1 MMIFNLFKKV
11 KTFKLWAF
19 FVYIFF
25 MPIYGLVWKNI
36 INLQGRFLYLSW
48 FLNKKRNFFDLK
60 NNDKIIID
68 DDIDL
73 KMLASK
79 ISEEC
84 TDSLLDNSKKLIMS
98 SNINKKNYSETGENN
113 YKNSIMHMFSEK
125 LKDEIFEFATSE
137 KMISTAARY
146 LGVFPVLAKMTV
158 YHNIPRPGSSIRG
171 AMNWHKDDF
180 GYKSLDLFLNITDID
195 ENSGPLYALKK
206 REKLGVFSRSFNEIK
221 NAKSGEQ
228 GKISIDKFENNLK
241 TDDIITL
248 KGSKGK
254 GLFIDSFTAYHRG
267 GYCKTKDR
275 VMLRFSYQTPDS
287 VRLTT
292 QDDNCFYYYKK
303 INKKNVRDKYIHYL
317 LFKRSNLDKKIGV
330 NQFFLKIYRLLS
342 YRFSIIF
349 N

>member
-1 MMIFNLFKKV
+1 MIFNLFKKI
-11 KTFKLWAF
+11 KTLKLWAF
-19 FVYIFF
+19 LVYIFF
-25 MPIYGLVWKNI
+25 MPIYELIWKYI
-36 INLQGRFLYLSW
+36 INLHGRFLYLSW
-48 FLNKKRNFFDLK
+48 FFSKKRNYFNIK

-68 DDIDL
+68 DDVDL
-73 KMLASK
+73 KLLKKK
-79 ISEEC
+79 IYKEC
-84 TDSLLDNSKKLIMS
+84 TDDLLDNSKKKIIS
-98 SNINKKNYSETGENN
+98 SNINKKNYSESGENN
-113 YKNSIMHMFSEK
+113 YKNSIINMFSEN
-125 LKDEIFEFATSE
+125 LKNEIFKFATSE
-137 KMISTAARY
+137 KMISTAAKH
-146 LGVFPVLAKMTV
+146 LGVFPILAKMTV

-195 ENSGPLYALKK
+195 ENSGPLYALRKK
-206 REKLGVFSRSFNEIK
+206 ERLGVFSRSFNEIQ
-221 NAKSGEQ
+221 NAKSGEK

-241 TDDIITL
+241 TDDIIAL
-248 KGSKGK
+248 KGLKGK

-287 VRLTT
+287 VRLRS

-303 INKKNVRDKYIHYL
+303 ISKKNVKNKYIFYL
-317 LFKRSNLDKKIGV
+317 LFKRSNLDKKIGI

-342 YRFSIIF
+342 YRFNFIF